1 MHRALLAGTAY
12 FVSLFALGFALGA
25 MRVLLLAPNVGPFA
39 ATLIEAPLMLIA
51 AWFLCRWAIRG
62 WKAPG
67 SYAARWAMAL
77 WFFALLA
84 AFETALG
91 AALFGRSPA
100 QQLADLLTPAGL
112 LGLTLQIVAAL
123 FPLFVDRKNLAAPE
137 SKNNQ

>member
-25 MRVLLLAPNVGPFA
+25 VRVLLLAPNVGPFA
-39 ATLIEAPLMLIA
+39 ARLIEAPLMLIA

-62 WKAPG
+62 WRAPG
-67 SYAARWAMAL
+67 SYGARWAMAL

-91 AALFGRSPA
+91 AGLFGRSPA

-112 LGLTLQIVAAL
+112 LGLTLQIIAAL
-123 FPLFVDRKNLAAPE
+123 LPLFVDR
-137 SKNNQ
+137 NNPPRGV

>member
-25 MRVLLLAPNVGPFA
+25 VRVLLLAPNIGPFA

-62 WKAPG
+62 WRAPG

-112 LGLTLQIVAAL
+112 LGLTLQLIAAL
-123 FPLFVDRKNLAAPE
+123 LPLFVDRKSLAQAPE
-137 SKNNQ
+137 AN